1 MEIADAILEVDFGD
15 MKERRLKWVGIR
27 GFTTSSTFVLL
38 ASNARLKCNM
48 WFLQR
53 KDPLDPEYKCEFGK
67 TSCHLWIV
75 DPIKYKSYLLICVFY
90 SILHYVAYYNF
101 FFFFKSNQWKKKKI
115 QIYHL
120 WHTAMIEHKV
130 KYCALNRTQD
140 FWSWISYL

>member
-1 MEIADAILEVDFGD
+1 LEIADAILEVDFGD

-67 TSCHLWIV
+67 TSCHL
-75 DPIKYKSYLLICVFY
+75 
-90 SILHYVAYYNF
+90 
-101 FFFFKSNQWKKKKI
+101 
-115 QIYHL
+115 
-120 WHTAMIEHKV
+120 
-130 KYCALNRTQD
+130 
-140 FWSWISYL
+140 